1 MVKSLK
7 NPNSRMK
14 TLIEDNRE
22 YTTEI
27 EKANLLAKNF
37 EKVFYMNDSNTIEQQ
52 EIIQEVEN
60 FSYNNDRNT

>member
-1 MVKSLK
+1 
-7 NPNSRMK
+7 MK

-37 EKVFYMNDSNTIEQQ
+37 EKVFNMNDSNTIEQQ

-60 FSYNNDRNT
+60 FSYTNDRNT